1 MSETSKKS
9 TFTKAQRQVLVDALL
24 PVMQQIGATIKAL
37 EARNATLDA
46 HVQSLEQRVLELEA
60 DRAVTIENVPHDA

>member
-1 MSETSKKS
+1 MKS
-9 TFTKAQRQVLVDALL
+9 AFTAQQRQDLVHALL
-24 PVMQQIGATIKAL
+24 PVMERIGSTIKTL

-60 DRAVTIENVPHDA
+60 DRAVTIEKVPHDA